1 MQPDGTL
8 SVSVL
13 VANVGGVDAH
23 EVVQVRVP
31 QWSARCERKA
41 IVHPTHAAYC
51 QIYVTVPTIAGL
63 VTPVFALKSFQ
74 RVWLPASG
82 PPVVVNATV
91 SSADLVTT
99 HQDGSRSVTGGLYTV
114 WVSGHL
120 PTDPVS
126 GQQSNTV
133 SAQVEVAGES
143 H

>member
-1 MQPDGTL
+1 M
-8 SVSVL
+8 
-13 VANVGGVDAH
+13 VANIGGVDAH

-31 QWSARCERKA
+31 IGTIAGLA
-41 IVHPTHAAYC
+41 TVHLPHAGRS

-63 VTPVFALKSFQ
+63 VTPAFALKSFQ
-74 RVWLPASG
+74 RVFLPTSG

-91 SSADLVTT
+91 SAADLLTT
-99 HQDGSRSVTGGLYTV
+99 HQDGSQSVTGGVYTV

-120 PTDPVS
+120 PIDPIG